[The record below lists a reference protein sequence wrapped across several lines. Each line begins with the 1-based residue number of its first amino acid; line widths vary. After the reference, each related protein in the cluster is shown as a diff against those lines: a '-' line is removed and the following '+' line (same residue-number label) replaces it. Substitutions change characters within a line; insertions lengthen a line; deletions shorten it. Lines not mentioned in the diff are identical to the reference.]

1 MRLFTDTEQ
10 KQRSCT
16 SHPGGEELALM
27 DATQMENGQSLTSL
41 LGMYAKTLLSFNRIC
56 PSRIKYG
63 EDKYP
68 TSAPGLEW
76 KRIFHQDA
84 EKVEPGAGHGK
95 RRRAGADG
103 N

>member
-1 MRLFTDTEQ
+1 MPRHRYPST
-10 KQRSCT
+10 
-16 SHPGGEELALM
+16 GGYAL
-27 DATQMENGQSLTSL
+27 L
-41 LGMYAKTLLSFNRIC
+41 
-56 PSRIKYG
+56 RIKYG

-68 TSAPGLEW
+68 TSGSGLEW